1 MTEKKILESINAAV
15 ESTTPDILDSL
26 MAELNITDEP
36 KELMHDV
43 IAKDEANTSA
53 PENKWI
59 PAERIAR
66 APWRRIATV
75 AASLLVVVAGVS
87 FTMNER
93 TPLAL
98 VSLDVNP
105 GIEITIN
112 SKERVLEANPVNDE
126 AKEILDEMDLKGSD
140 IDVACNAIVGSMLTH
155 GYLTDLTN
163 SVLLSVNAD
172 DEQVGNEIEGRLSKH
187 INEYLEN
194 TEVAAAVLGQY
205 GNNDETIRKFADENG
220 ISLGKAWLIKNLMK
234 TGSTK
239 MTEKDLLGLKTQD
252 LILLGQKRGVT
263 KSTSYGNAESSR
275 FIGEEKALAA
285 ALKKAGVN
293 KSNATN
299 IKYEFDVERGIL
311 IYEVTFRAGDYEYE
325 YDINAYTGEV
335 VTSGKEYDPVYTAP
349 KSGGSSGGGSAS
361 SKSGG
366 SASRSTPVYRDDDD
380 DYDDYDDR
388 YDDDD
393 DDDDYRPA
401 PAPKQQSKPSYDYDD
416 DDDDYDSDDGDDD
429 DD

>member
-1 MTEKKILESINAAV
+1 MTEKKILESLNTAV

-43 IAKDEANTSA
+43 IVSDEANESGPA
-53 PENKWI
+53 DKWMPVI
-59 PAERIAR
+59 GKAQM
-66 APWRRIATV
+66 PWRRVMGI
-75 AASLLVVVAGVS
+75 AASFLVVLAGIS
-87 FTMNER
+87 FGVTER

-112 SKERVLEANPVNDE
+112 SKERVIEANPVNDE

-155 GYLTDLTN
+155 GYLTDLQN
-163 SVLLSVNAD
+163 SILLSVNAD
-172 DEQVGNEIEGRLSKH
+172 DEKVGTDIEQRLSRQ
-187 INEYLEN
+187 INDYLEN

-205 GNNDETIRKFADENG
+205 GANDEAIRKFADENG

-239 MTEKDLLGLKTQD
+239 MTEADLLGLKTQE
-252 LILLGQKRGVT
+252 LILLGQKRSVT
-263 KSTSYGNAESSR
+263 KTTSYGNAESGR
-275 FIGEEKALAA
+275 FIGEAKALEA

-293 KSNATN
+293 KADAKNV
-299 IKYEFDVERGIL
+299 KYEYDVERGVL
-311 IYEVTFRAGDYEYE
+311 IYEVTFRAGDYEYD

-335 VTSGKEYDPVYTAP
+335 VASEKEYDPVYTAP
-349 KSGGSSGGGSAS
+349 KSGGSAS

-366 SASRSTPVYRDDDD
+366 SGGGNSAAYRDDD
-380 DYDDYDDR
+380 DYDDY
-388 YDDDD
+388 DD

-401 PAPKQQSKPSYDYDD
+401 PKQQSSPSYD
-416 DDDDYDSDDGDDD
+416 DDDDYDDSDDDYDDD
-429 DD
+429 SDDDSDDD